1 MMNNNLV
8 KVLIALASAVL
19 LYYLVSTY
27 SNRKTTLQ
35 SITGEDGLEG
45 FHGDSGGQDLTDI
58 GPSEQL
64 GTNETYSGVDG
75 EYDNQGKFPA
85 DCFPRDQITPS
96 ELLPGHSEN
105 KWSDVNPMPD
115 GELNDQN
122 FLEAGHHVGVN
133 TVGQSLRNANRQLR
147 SEPSNPDNKVSPW
160 MQTTIGS
167 DLNRRPLEIGGC

>member
-1 MMNNNLV
+1 MNNNLV

-19 LYYLVSTY
+19 LYYLISTY
-27 SNRKTTLQ
+27 TNRKNLQ
-35 SITGEDGLEG
+35 TMPAEEEEQMEG
-45 FHGDSGGQDLTDI
+45 FHGEPEVQDASNVT
-58 GPSEQL
+58 PSEQI
-64 GTNETYSGVDG
+64 GTNETYSGVEG
-75 EYDNQGKFPA
+75 EYNNQGKFPA

-96 ELLPGHSEN
+96 ELLPGHSDN
-105 KWSDVNPMPD
+105 KWTDVNPMPD
-115 GELNDQN
+115 GELGQQN

-147 SEPSNPDNKVSPW
+147 SEPANPDTKVSPW